1 MIESTERQ
9 LRFVLSLTIALNNLM
24 FNLNKLIRLISLD
37 SLLVVSLRL
46 FSTEIISKFEIFA
59 IEANTSPKQIFA

>member
-1 MIESTERQ
+1 
-9 LRFVLSLTIALNNLM
+9 M